1 MDKYIVKIADRI
13 TDFHDNDWAMD
24 IEHFDWVPG
33 VGLYGLYH
41 AYKKT
46 GRQKYYEYL
55 ISWTERH
62 LNEAY
67 TRKTVNSTAPLL
79 TVVELYNE
87 TKEPRYLRVCREIAD
102 YVLTDAPRTADGGLE
117 HTVTEPVPGFSD
129 QVWADTLF
137 MVCIFMARMG
147 EITGERKYTD
157 FAVEQLIIHHKLL
170 SDGTGLYYHGYN
182 GAQKNHMSAV
192 RWGRAN
198 AWILYATSEIIKII
212 GDFKEKDD
220 LIKFVQNHV
229 KALKAVQR
237 ADGGFGT
244 ILNDPDSYTEI
255 SATAGIIAGIKNS
268 LNYGLIKSE
277 YEIMYKKGIE
287 AVKQAIAEDGSVKGV
302 STGTPVLPSAE
313 DYKAVPC
320 CTALYGQ
327 GLAIIALAAE

>member
-67 TRKTVNSTAPLL
+67 TQKTVNSTAPLL

-87 TKEPRYLRVCREIAD
+87 TKESKYLRVCREIAD

-117 HTVTEPVPGFSD
+117 HTVTEPVLGFSD
-129 QVWADTLF
+129 QVWADTLI

-244 ILNDPDSYTEI
+244 ILNDHDSYTEI